1 MGVRRGPLRTAA
13 QHAAPALHS
22 CAVRVIFLDIDGVLN
37 SERWFQ
43 RGEADRLG
51 PDFDPEL
58 DAAWIAMLD
67 PDAVARLDRLVTAS
81 GAKVVVSSSWRMMV
95 SLPDLASFLAMRGF
109 TGEIIDATTTS
120 QGLAPDGVT
129 ERGHQI
135 AHWLAANRVTSFVI
149 LDDQTDMAH
158 LGDRHV
164 LTTWERGLTEGD
176 VERALALLAKD
187 V

>member
-1 MGVRRGPLRTAA
+1 M
-13 QHAAPALHS
+13 S
-22 CAVRVIFLDIDGVLN
+22 MRVVFLDIDGVLN
-37 SERWFQ
+37 SEPWLARSV
-43 RGEADRLG
+43 EERLG

-58 DAAWIAMLD
+58 DATWIAMLD
-67 PDAVARLDRLVTAS
+67 PEAVARFDRLVAAS
-81 GAKVVVSSSWRMMV
+81 GAKVVVSSSWRMM
-95 SLPDLASFLAMRGF
+95 LPLADLARFLAIRGF
-109 TGEIIDATTTS
+109 SGEIIDATTTAR
-120 QGLAPDGVT
+120 GLVADGVT

-135 AHWLAANRVTSFVI
+135 AHWLDANPVTSFVI

-164 LTTWERGLTEGD
+164 LTSWEKGLTDAD